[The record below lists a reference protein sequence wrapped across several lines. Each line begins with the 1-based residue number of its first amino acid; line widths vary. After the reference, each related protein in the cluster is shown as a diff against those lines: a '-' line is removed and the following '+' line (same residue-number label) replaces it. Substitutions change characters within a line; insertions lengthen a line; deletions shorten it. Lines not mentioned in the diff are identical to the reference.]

1 MTSAR
6 LPEVADFGP
15 SPHSAAQPTSTQP
28 PRQDAQRPVE
38 RLAAVQD
45 RLASWLSDLTTL
57 HELNDRLTRADSL
70 DTTLHELLQA
80 GAALVGAQRG
90 VAVLEP
96 ADGRGPAVSV
106 GLGLEHADLGTLET
120 VPLAAAAYGRALDAE
135 ITGFAGAGTGDTAP
149 GAVSGTGGV
158 GTAGGTT
165 AGPSAGEAA
174 TGCDGWSPELCHPD
188 IAGDTTLP
196 QRHRDVA
203 ARLGIAASYARQ
215 LTTQATGSLGSV
227 VWMYDEPAR
236 PTERQRHLA
245 GLYCAFA
252 SELVAKALR
261 LARTEREVT
270 TLREELLPARLPR
283 VPGVRLGARLRTGP
297 DGGGD
302 WYDALALPEG
312 ALGLSVGGVS
322 GGGPSAAAAMASLRA
337 SLRAYA
343 VMEGED
349 PVAVLSDL
357 ELLLHVTEPARSATA
372 LFLYV
377 EPEMRRVT
385 LAGAGH
391 CPPLVV
397 GERRLEFVETSLS
410 APLGMLSCWEA
421 PSVELTVEPG
431 ETLVLYTDGLL
442 HRGGG
447 TLDQAFVRLHTA
459 AALAPPGAREDPG
472 ALCDH
477 LLLTCVPDGAESA
490 ENDKAAAPNTAPNW
504 EEDVAILAVRF
515 D

>member
-15 SPHSAAQPTSTQP
+15 SPRPVTRRSGPESS
-28 PRQDAQRPVE
+28 RQDAQRPVDK
-38 RLAAVQD
+38 LAAVQD

-57 HELNDRLTRADSL
+57 HELNDRLTKADSL

-96 ADGRGPAVSV
+96 ADGKGPEISV

-120 VPLAAAAYGRALDAE
+120 VPRAATSYGKVLDAE
-135 ITGFAGAGTGDTAP
+135 IADTGAEGGATAP
-149 GAVSGTGGV
+149 ESGDDRT
-158 GTAGGTT
+158 
-165 AGPSAGEAA
+165 P
-174 TGCDGWSPELCHPD
+174 PELAHPD
-188 IAGDTTLP
+188 IAGDPELP
-196 QRHRDVA
+196 GRHREVA
-203 ARLGIAASYARQ
+203 AQLGIAASYARQ
-215 LTTQATGSLGSV
+215 LTTPATGALGSV
-227 VWMYDEPAR
+227 VWMYDEPAE

-252 SELVAKALR
+252 SELVAKQLR
-261 LARTEREVT
+261 LARTERDAAA
-270 TLREELLPARLPR
+270 LRDELLPGRLPR

-297 DGGGD
+297 EGGGD

-312 ALGLSVGGVS
+312 ALGLSVGGVTGS
-322 GGGPSAAAAMASLRA
+322 GPSAAAAMARLRA

-372 LFLYV
+372 LFMHV
-377 EPEMRRVT
+377 EPELRRVT

-391 CPPLVV
+391 CPPLIF

-459 AALAPPGAREDPG
+459 AALAPPEAHEDPE

-477 LLLTCVPDGAESA
+477 LLLACLPDGSETAGGE
-490 ENDKAAAPNTAPNW
+490 EAAPGWEGAVPNW
-504 EEDVAILAVRF
+504 GEDAAILAVRF